1 MALLVNNYLLNLES
15 KYNKKIDVK
24 WVWAVIMLIAV
35 IGTIGYAVYCTW
47 QGGSFAGGIK
57 IGVPNLINVTFKCKR

>member
-1 MALLVNNYLLNLES
+1 MLSFANNYFTMLEM
-15 KYNKKIDVK
+15 KYSEKVDVK

-57 IGVPNLINVTFKCKR
+57 IGVPDLVHVTFKCKK